1 MIPIVHGRDWHIWHN
16 FKPPWYQEYLVG
28 IDMNDTIIK
37 PPWYQECMVGIDM
50 IDMML
55 YQDLTCVNNDILFLK

>member
-1 MIPIVHGRDWHIWHN
+1 MVD
-16 FKPPWYQEYLVG
+16 
-28 IDMNDTIIK
+28 IDTNDTIIK

>member
-1 MIPIVHGRDWHIWHN
+1 
-16 FKPPWYQEYLVG
+16 
-28 IDMNDTIIK
+28 
-37 PPWYQECMVGIDM
+37 MVGIDM